1 MLMEGKKQNIGGT
14 FIYIFK
20 YVIGNLLLMY
30 HRRKYFRTKLTN
42 IILMSG
48 GISNKMRPAFSF
60 DKTISYNQKTIYLS
74 CAIHRV
80 RDIFA
85 WNF

>member
-1 MLMEGKKQNIGGT
+1 
-14 FIYIFK
+14 
-20 YVIGNLLLMY
+20 MY

-60 DKTISYNQKTIYLS
+60 DKTISYNYTNIYNVDKATTNILFFS
-74 CAIHRV
+74 FH
-80 RDIFA
+80 
-85 WNF
+85 